1 MFLAGKTGFLDIA
14 RRVEYAMERAQAL
27 DFANAD
33 NYEAI
38 VEIDR
43 QARRLAQE
51 KV

>member
-1 MFLAGKTGFLDIA
+1 MDIA